1 MKATVS
7 RERPRIIAVV
17 NQKGGVGKTTT
28 TVNLGAALA
37 LEGFRVL
44 VVDADPQGNATT
56 GFGIAKDAAALS
68 TFSVLLDGTSIVDA
82 AVPSGVAGLAIV
94 PSSLNLAGAEIE
106 LVDASERETRL
117 KSALAA
123 AAEHYDI
130 VLIDCP
136 PSLGLLT
143 VNALTA
149 ATDVLIPVQAEYYA
163 LEGLVSLT
171 TIVRRI
177 QDHLNPTLDILGVL
191 ITMYDGRTNLAAD
204 VFAEVHRY
212 FPGRVFATTIPRNV
226 RLSEAPSHGKP
237 AVILDSRSRGA
248 QAYLALARE
257 IAATGVRS

>member
-1 MKATVS
+1 MKATGV
-7 RERPRIIAVV
+7 REPRIIAIV

-37 LEGFRVL
+37 LEGLRVL
-44 VVDADPQGNATT
+44 VIDADPQGNATT
-56 GFGIAKDAAALS
+56 GFGIDKNATEHS
-68 TFSVLLDGTSIVDA
+68 TFSVLLDGAAIHDA
-82 AVPSGVAGLAIV
+82 AVATEIANLAIV
-94 PSSLNLAGAEIE
+94 PSSLNLAGAELE
-106 LVDASERETRL
+106 LVAADDREIRL
-117 KSALAA
+117 KRAVAA
-123 AAEHYDI
+123 AADRYDV

-149 ATDVLIPVQAEYYA
+149 ASEVLIPVQAEYYA

-177 QDHLNPTLDILGVL
+177 QDHLNPALTILGVL
-191 ITMYDGRTNLAAD
+191 ITMYDGRTNLAVD
-204 VFAEVHRY
+204 VLAEVHRH

-226 RLSEAPSHGKP
+226 RLSEAPSFGKP
-237 AVILDSRSRGA
+237 AVVLDARSRGA

-257 IAATGVRS
+257 ITASAPVAS

>member
-1 MKATVS
+1 MNATAS
-7 RERPRIIAVV
+7 SEPRIIAVV

-37 LEGFRVL
+37 LDGFRVL

-56 GFGIAKDAAALS
+56 GFGIVKDADALS
-68 TFSVLLDGTSIVDA
+68 TFSVLLDGASIREA
-82 AVPSGVAGLAIV
+82 ARPTELPGLAIV
-94 PSSLNLAGAEIE
+94 PASLSLAGAEVE
-106 LVDASERETRL
+106 LVAASDREGRL
-117 KSALAA
+117 QAALAA
-123 AAEHYDI
+123 TADAYDI

-149 ATDVLIPVQAEYYA
+149 AREVLIPVQAEYYA

-177 QDHLNPTLDILGVL
+177 QDHLNPTLTILGVL
-191 ITMYDGRTNLAAD
+191 ITMYDGRTNLAVD
-204 VFAEVHRY
+204 VLAEVHRH

-226 RLSEAPSHGKP
+226 RLSEAPSFGKP
-237 AVILDSRSRGA
+237 AVVLDARSRGA

-257 IAATGVRS
+257 IAGSMPRA